1 MDSELD
7 RTFGGV
13 VRRRREGRGMSQ
25 MDLARKLGC
34 PQSSVSRLESGRR
47 SPSLR
52 ELVGLAKALNTSLS
66 ELLRELE
73 GDFGMPGGGH
83 SMLSEPAVSY
93 GAAPA
98 FCEAQASEEAVLAQL
113 AAHGVLFLGKPARH
127 AVFKLTL
134 EETLLAALRFADEP
148 RLFEALSTLA
158 LRGAVTLD
166 WSRLVS
172 GAMLLQLQNRLG
184 MVVAA
189 ALQLKGSAVDA
200 PGDTWRVLGE
210 VHQKLAEARLDRQE
224 FLGPKPRTQQGMEHL
239 AKRTPPWLRAWHAF
253 GSMDIQ
259 SLSRHL
265 PR

>member
-1 MDSELD
+1 
-7 RTFGGV
+7 
-13 VRRRREGRGMSQ
+13 MSQ

-34 PQSSVSRLESGRR
+34 PQSGVSRLESGRR
-47 SPSLR
+47 SPTLR
-52 ELVGLAKALNTSLS
+52 ELVGLAKALNTPLS
-66 ELLRELE
+66 DLLRELE
-73 GDFGMPGGGH
+73 GDFGMPRGGH

-93 GAAPA
+93 GSVPA
-98 FCEAQASEEAVLAQL
+98 FHEAQASEEAVMAQL
-113 AAHGVLFLGKPARH
+113 AAHGVQFLGKQARA

-148 RLFEALSTLA
+148 RLFEALPTLL
-158 LRGAVTLD
+158 LRNAAVLD
-166 WSRLVS
+166 WSQLVS
-172 GAMLLQLQNRLG
+172 GALMLQLQNRLG

-189 ALQLKGSAVDA
+189 ALQLKGSASDV
-200 PGDTWRVLGE
+200 PGDTWRFLDE
-210 VHQKLAEARLDRQE
+210 VHGKLAEARLDRQE
-224 FLGPKPRTQQGMEHL
+224 FLGPKPSTHEGMEDL

>member
-13 VRRRREGRGMSQ
+13 VRRRREARGMSQ
-25 MDLARKLGC
+25 TDLARKLGC
-34 PQSSVSRLESGRR
+34 PQSGVSRLESGRR
-47 SPSLR
+47 SPNLR
-52 ELVGLAKALNTSLS
+52 ELVGLAKALNTPLS
-66 ELLRELE
+66 DLLRELE
-73 GDFGMPGGGH
+73 GDFGMPRGGH

-93 GAAPA
+93 GSAPM
-98 FCEAQASEEAVLAQL
+98 FYEAQASEEAVMTQL
-113 AAHGVLFLGKPARH
+113 AAHGVRFLGKPARP

-148 RLFEALSTLA
+148 RLFEALPTLV
-158 LRGAVTLD
+158 LRNAVTLD
-166 WSRLVS
+166 WSQLVS
-172 GAMLLQLQNRLG
+172 GSMMLQLQNRLG

-189 ALQLKGSAVDA
+189 ALQLKGSAADA
-200 PGDTWRVLGE
+200 SGDTWRVLDE
-210 VHQKLAEARLDRQE
+210 VHRKLVDARLDRQE
-224 FLGPKPRTQQGMEHL
+224 FLGPKPRTHEAIAHL

-253 GSMDIQ
+253 GSMDLQ